1 MLLTHTNQCC
11 TISTYEHLYFLIGG
25 SKMNNII
32 EKDNVIV
39 ENLIYEIRDKQVML
53 DSDLAKLYECKN
65 GTKTINLAVK
75 RHIKRFPNRFMFQLT
90 DEENETLRFQL
101 ETANNMSRTRP
112 YVFTEQGVAMLATVL
127 RTKVAEEVSIRI
139 MDAFV
144 AMRHYIGNNEYRL
157 SNIETKMIEHDN
169 SIKLLQ
175 ESFNKLSEK
184 RKVNEIYFNG
194 QIYDA
199 YSKILDIFRSTK
211 NELVIVDS
219 YADNT
224 LLDIIRRLDIKVII
238 ITKPNNLLTKQDIS
252 KYNKQYHNL
261 KVIYNNIFHDRYFI
275 IDNKILY
282 HCGASINR
290 IGYKTFSINL
300 ISDKEVCKSLIDKVN
315 TLIR

>member
-1 MLLTHTNQCC
+1 
-11 TISTYEHLYFLIGG
+11 
-25 SKMNNII
+25 MNNII

-112 YVFTEQGVAMLATVL
+112 HVFTEQGVAMLATVL